1 MQLINSGVLRVQ
13 IYILIFIVLTAYS
26 PNKILAGQVKNQFD
40 SIDEVIFYIEN
51 NFVEDNISI
60 NYDTENQFEI
70 DLINS
75 VISYKTNDY
84 NKTYNLLAEYLDEAP
99 KNFIFN
105 KYLSSSARISNK
117 IGKLLQLINDKK
129 NTKDYQLLIGLI
141 KFDQT
146 KYQEAL
152 NKLKLV
158 INEGNGSI
166 HVTIKLADNYRKLG
180 DYKKATQILNDLENE
195 IDKSNRYYP
204 EILIA
209 KGSLQFLSGNY
220 ENAKDLYAEGL
231 SIAKELGNNVE
242 VIKAELNLGII
253 NDILGSTS
261 EAQSLFGNAYS
272 LAKEINQKELE
283 ATVLSEWGVSLTY
296 LMQQVE
302 ARKKYEES
310 FEIFDELNNYERMA
324 LTAINIGSQFLNIN
338 NYGAAL
344 KRYKLAVK
352 LAGENPRTKMLAFR
366 GLGDVYTNLSNYS
379 NAVEYYGR
387 AKKIAKKLKDQ
398 SAAAEINVGLGTL
411 FYNLD
416 QPGRAL
422 EIILENYDSINV
434 QTNPYLKAELN
445 QKAGIVSL
453 ALSNFETAEKY
464 LSESIRISDTFND
477 IYSSIL
483 SNTFLGYAYISQEK
497 IEKGRSILRKQIDLS
512 KEYELDQ
519 ILGMQYLI
527 LSETLNGKAKYENLL
542 SAEKYSLKAGDKN
555 NLAEIYKE
563 LGDYYLS
570 INNEN
575 SAEEYYLKGILQIEH
590 LYESIAGSSDIQID
604 FFVNN
609 SGMYDTLIK
618 LYIDKKMYRKAFAVS
633 DMSRSKNTL
642 FNINKVKLSANKNDS
657 PVNRYYDLFWMQT
670 NNLTDSTEGYKELKY
685 LEEKLQVSP
694 SLITLENLKNS
705 IDSYTNNTKLKTN
718 EYFLKYL
725 ISGDKI
731 YLFVLS
737 SSDFEAIELE
747 SDINE
752 VNKIISQVSPYYN
765 SSLNPEAIS
774 FNKDL
779 FAFKA
784 DNSHK
789 LFSKLFEPVIKKIPR
804 GSKLIFSLP
813 NEFIKIPF
821 EFFVLGYKEAGSN
834 KISKAKY
841 LIEDY
846 PVAYT
851 PSYAILEKLQI
862 PNRGNET
869 VLIAGNPDFGV
880 TNGNYTGQR
889 KIELSD
895 LYSRN
900 INIAPLKFSK
910 EEIESIENYFSN
922 DVILTGTDATETN
935 IISFLEQSEII
946 HLSTHSFLFDEN
958 PVIVVANDLENN
970 GLIEPT
976 EIAELDLNS
985 NLVVLSSCKSGLG
998 PLKGSEGII
1007 GLQKA
1012 FFDAGARSV
1021 ILSLWD
1027 VSDKHTAELMA
1038 YFYDYLSKGYDKAD
1052 ALREAK
1058 IKFISEVN
1066 PNPYYWAA
1074 FTLAGNSDKIEIR
1087 EENSKIVLYFL
1098 FLLLLS
1104 TATIFFIKNKIRLR

>member
-1 MQLINSGVLRVQ
+1 MLRIQ

-26 PNKILAGQVKNQFD
+26 PNKILTGQVKNQFD

-51 NFVEDNISI
+51 NSVEDNLSI
-60 NYDTENQFEI
+60 NYNTINQFEI
-70 DLINS
+70 DLINA
-75 VISYKTNDY
+75 VISYKTGDY
-84 NKTYNLLAEYLDEAP
+84 NKTYDLLAEYLDDAP

-105 KYLSSSARISNK
+105 KYLSASARITNK
-117 IGKLLQLINDKK
+117 INELLQVINDK
-129 NTKDYQLLIGLI
+129 NFRKDYKLLTGLI

-146 KYQEAL
+146 NYQAAL
-152 NKLKLV
+152 KNLHSV
-158 INEGNGSI
+158 INEGKGSI
-166 HVTIKLADNYRKLG
+166 PVIIKLADNYRKLG
-180 DYKKATQILNDLENE
+180 DYKKAMQILNDLENK
-195 IDKSNRYYP
+195 IDKSNRFYP

-242 VIKAELNLGII
+242 VIKAELNSGII
-253 NDILGSTS
+253 NDILGSSS
-261 EAQSLFGNAYS
+261 EAQNLFGDAYS
-272 LAKEINQKELE
+272 LTKEINQKELE

-310 FEIFDELNNYERMA
+310 FEIFNNLNNYERMA

-344 KRYKLAVK
+344 KKYKLAVK

-379 NAVEYYGR
+379 NAIEYYER

-398 SAAAEINVGLGTL
+398 SAAAEINIGLGTL

-416 QPGRAL
+416 QPEKAL
-422 EIILENYDSINV
+422 EIILENYDSLNV

-453 ALSNFETAEKY
+453 ALSNFETAERY

-483 SNTFLGYAYISQEK
+483 SNTFLGYAYISQGMVENGK
-497 IEKGRSILRKQIDLS
+497 NILGEQLNLSIEYDLNQ
-512 KEYELDQ
+512 L
-519 ILGMQYLI
+519 LGMQYLI
-527 LSETLNGKAKYENLL
+527 LAEALNGKAKYESLL
-542 SAEKYSLKAGDKN
+542 SAENYSLKAGDKS

-570 INNEN
+570 INNAD

-590 LYESIAGSSDIQID
+590 LYNSIAGSSNIQID

-609 SGMYDTLIK
+609 SGMYDSLIK
-618 LYIDKKMYRKAFAVS
+618 LYIDKKMYRKAFAVN
-633 DMSRSKNTL
+633 DLSRSKNTL
-642 FNINKVKLSANKNDS
+642 FNISKVKLSANKNDS
-657 PVNRYYDLFWMQT
+657 LVNQYYDLFWMQA
-670 NNLTDSTEGYKELKY
+670 NNLIDSSEGFKELQY

-694 SLITLENLKNS
+694 SLITLENLKN
-705 IDSYTNNTKLKTN
+705 IINGYTNNTKLKTD

-731 YLFVLS
+731 YLFVLNN
-737 SSDFEAIELE
+737 SDFETIELTA
-747 SDINE
+747 DISE

-765 SSLNPEAIS
+765 SNLNPEAIS

-804 GSKLIFSLP
+804 GSNLILSLP
-813 NEFIKIPF
+813 NEFLKIPF
-821 EFFVLGYKEAGSN
+821 EFFVLGYKEGGGN
-834 KISKAKY
+834 KISRARF

-846 PVAYT
+846 PVSYV

-862 PNRGNET
+862 PSRSNET
-869 VLIAGNPDFGV
+869 VLIVGNPDFGV
-880 TNGNYTGQR
+880 PSDNYTGQR

-900 INIAPLKFSK
+900 INIAPLKFS
-910 EEIESIENYFSN
+910 EEEVETIESYFSN
-922 DVILTGTDATETN
+922 DILLTGSDATETN
-935 IISFLEQSEII
+935 IISRLENSEII

-970 GLIEPT
+970 GLIEPA

-998 PLKGSEGII
+998 TLKGSEGII

-1012 FFDAGARSV
+1012 FFDAGAGSV

>member
-1 MQLINSGVLRVQ
+1 MKFK
-13 IYILIFIVLTAYS
+13 IYILICIVLTVYS
-26 PNKILAGQVKNQFD
+26 SNKYLVGQEKNQFN
-40 SIDEVIFYIEN
+40 SIDEVMFYIEN
-51 NFVEDNISI
+51 NSVEDNLSI
-60 NYDTENQFEI
+60 NYDTEKKFEI
-70 DLINS
+70 DLINA
-75 VISYKTNDY
+75 VINYKTGGY
-84 NKTYNLLAEYLDEAP
+84 NKTYDLLLEYLDEAP
-99 KNFIFN
+99 KNYYFN
-105 KYLSSSARISNK
+105 KYLSASARITNK
-117 IGKLLQLINDKK
+117 VDDLFQLINDQ
-129 NTKDYQLLIGLI
+129 NNSKDYNLLTGLI
-141 KFDQT
+141 NFDQT
-146 KYQEAL
+146 NYQTAL
-152 NKLKLV
+152 NNFKSFV
-158 INEGNGSI
+158 DAGNGSI
-166 HVTIKLADNYRKLG
+166 PVTIKLANSYRKLG
-180 DYKKATQILNDLENE
+180 EYKKAIEVLNDLENK
-195 IDKSNRYYP
+195 IDKSNKYYP

-220 ENAKDLYAEGL
+220 EDAKDLYSEGL
-231 SIAKELGNNVE
+231 TIGKKLDNNVE
-242 VIKAELNLGII
+242 VIKAQLNLGII
-253 NDILGSTS
+253 NDILGSIS
-261 EAQSLFGNAYS
+261 EAQNLFSVAYRLS
-272 LAKEINQKELE
+272 KKINQKELE

-310 FEIFDELNNYERMA
+310 FVIFDELNNYERMA
-324 LTAINIGSQFLNIN
+324 LTAINIGNQFLNIN

-366 GLGDVYTNLSNYS
+366 GLGDVYANLSNYS
-379 NAVEYYGR
+379 NAVEYYEQ

-398 SAAAEINVGLGTL
+398 SVAAEIDVGLGTL
-411 FYNLD
+411 YYNLD
-416 QPGRAL
+416 QPEKAL
-422 EIILENYDSINV
+422 GIILENYDSINV

-464 LSESIRISDTFND
+464 LSESIRISNEFND

-483 SNTFLGYAYISQEK
+483 SNTFLGYSCIFQEK

-519 ILGMQYLI
+519 LLGMQYLI
-527 LSETLNGKAKYENLL
+527 LSEILNGKAKYRNLL
-542 SAEKYSLKAGDKN
+542 SAEKHSLKAADKN

-590 LYESIAGSSDIQID
+590 FYNSIAGISDIQID

-609 SGMYDTLIK
+609 STLYDSLIK
-618 LYIDKKMYRKAFAVS
+618 FYIDKKMYRKAFAVS

-642 FNINKVKLSANKNDS
+642 FNISKVKLSANKNDS
-657 PVNRYYDLFWMQT
+657 LVNQYYDMFWMQT
-670 NNLTDSTEGYKELKY
+670 SNLIDSSEGYTELKY
-685 LEEKLQVSP
+685 LEKKLQVSP
-694 SLITLENLKNS
+694 SIITLENLKNS
-705 IDSYTNNTKLKTN
+705 INSYTNNTTLKTN

-731 YLFVLS
+731 YLFVLN

-747 SDINE
+747 ADINK

-765 SSLNPEAIS
+765 SNLNPEAIS

-779 FAFKA
+779 FAFKS
-784 DNSHK
+784 DNSHS
-789 LFSKLFEPVIKKIPR
+789 LLSKLFEPVINKIPR

-813 NEFIKIPF
+813 NEFLKIPF

-834 KISKAKY
+834 KISKAKF

-846 PVAYT
+846 PIAYT

-862 PNRGNET
+862 PNRRNET

-880 TNGNYTGQR
+880 TNENYTGQR
-889 KIELSD
+889 GIELSN

-900 INIAPLKFSK
+900 INIVPLKFS
-910 EEIESIENYFSN
+910 EEEVETIESYFGN
-922 DVILTGTDATETN
+922 DILLTGSDATETN
-935 IISFLEQSEII
+935 IISRLEKSEII

-970 GLIEPT
+970 GLIEPA
-976 EIAELDLNS
+976 EIVGLDLNS

-1038 YFYDYLSKGYDKAD
+1038 YFYDYLSKGYNKAD

-1058 IKFISEVN
+1058 IKFISEVD

-1087 EENSKIVLYFL
+1087 GENSNIVLYI
-1098 FLLLLS
+1098 FLLLLLLAAS
-1104 TATIFFIKNKIRLR
+1104 IYFIKYKIRLR

>member
-1 MQLINSGVLRVQ
+1 MLRIQLH
-13 IYILIFIVLTAYS
+13 ILISIILAAYS
-26 PNKILAGQVKNQFD
+26 PINFLAGQEKNQFD

-51 NFVEDNISI
+51 NSVEDNLSI
-60 NYDTENQFEI
+60 NYNTENKFEI
-70 DLINS
+70 DLINA
-75 VISYKTNDY
+75 VISYKTGDY
-84 NKTYNLLAEYLDEAP
+84 NKTYDLLAEYLDDAP

-105 KYLSSSARISNK
+105 KYLSASARITNK
-117 IGKLLQLINDKK
+117 VDELLQLINDRK
-129 NTKDYQLLIGLI
+129 NTKDYKLLTGLI

-146 KYQEAL
+146 NYQAAL
-152 NKLKLV
+152 KNLHSV
-158 INEGNGSI
+158 INESNGSI
-166 HVTIKLADNYRKLG
+166 PVIIKLANSYRKLG
-180 DYKKATQILNDLENE
+180 DYKKATQVLNDLENK

-242 VIKAELNLGII
+242 VIKAELNSGII
-253 NDILGSTS
+253 NDILGSSS
-261 EAQSLFGNAYS
+261 EAQNLFGDAYS

-310 FEIFDELNNYERMA
+310 FEIFNTLNNYERMA

-379 NAVEYYGR
+379 NALEYYER

-416 QPGRAL
+416 QPERAL
-422 EIILENYDSINV
+422 ENILENYDSINV

-464 LSESIRISDTFND
+464 LSESIKISDTFND

-483 SNTFLGYAYISQEK
+483 SNTFLGYAYISQGK
-497 IEKGRSILRKQIDLS
+497 IEVGKSILRKQINLSIEYDLNQ
-512 KEYELDQ
+512 L
-519 ILGMQYLI
+519 LGMQYLI
-527 LSETLNGKAKYENLL
+527 LSETLKNKAKYRNLL
-542 SAEKYSLKAGDKN
+542 LAENHSLKAGDKS

-563 LGDYYLS
+563 LGDYFLS

-575 SAEEYYLKGILQIEH
+575 TAEEYYLKGILQIEH
-590 LYESIAGSSDIQID
+590 LYNSIAGSSNIQID

-609 SGMYDTLIK
+609 SGMYDSLIK
-618 LYIDKKMYRKAFAVS
+618 LYIDKKMYRKAFAVN
-633 DMSRSKNTL
+633 DLSRSKNTL
-642 FNINKVKLSANKNDS
+642 FNINKVKLSASKNDS
-657 PVNRYYDLFWMQT
+657 LVIRYYDLFWRQT
-670 NNLTDSTEGYKELKY
+670 NNLIDSSEGFKELQY
-685 LEEKLQVSP
+685 LEEKLQVSS
-694 SLITLENLKNS
+694 SLITLENLKN
-705 IDSYTNNTKLKTN
+705 IINGYTNNTKLKTD

-731 YLFVLS
+731 YLFVLNN
-737 SSDFEAIELE
+737 SDFKTIELAA
-747 SDINE
+747 DINE

-765 SSLNPEAIS
+765 SNLNPEAIS

-784 DNSHK
+784 DKSHI
-789 LFSKLFEPVIKKIPR
+789 LFSKLFEPAIKKIPR

-813 NEFIKIPF
+813 NELLKIPF
-821 EFFVLGYKEAGSN
+821 DFFVLGYIEGGGN
-834 KISKAKY
+834 KISRARF

-846 PVAYT
+846 PVSYV

-862 PNRGNET
+862 PSRSNET

-880 TNGNYTGQR
+880 PSDNYTGQR

-900 INIAPLKFSK
+900 INIAPLKYS
-910 EEIESIENYFSN
+910 EEEVEAIESYFSN
-922 DVILTGTDATETN
+922 DILLIGSDATETN
-935 IISFLEQSEII
+935 IISRLENSEII

-958 PVIVVANDLENN
+958 PVIVVGKDIENN

-1087 EENSKIVLYFL
+1087 GENSKIVLYFL

-1104 TATIFFIKNKIRLR
+1104 TAAIIFIKNKIRLR

>member
-1 MQLINSGVLRVQ
+1 MLRIQ

-26 PNKILAGQVKNQFD
+26 PNKILTGQVKNQFD

-51 NFVEDNISI
+51 NSVEDNLSI
-60 NYDTENQFEI
+60 NYNTINQFEI
-70 DLINS
+70 DLINA
-75 VISYKTNDY
+75 VISYKTGDY
-84 NKTYNLLAEYLDEAP
+84 NKTYSLLVEYLYDAP

-105 KYLSSSARISNK
+105 KYLSASARIIKKVDVLLELVNDKNNK
-117 IGKLLQLINDKK
+117 KDYKLL
-129 NTKDYQLLIGLI
+129 TGLI

-146 KYQEAL
+146 SYQAAL
-152 NKLKLV
+152 ENLQSVV
-158 INEGNGSI
+158 IAGNGFI
-166 HVTIKLADNYRKLG
+166 PLTIKLADNYRKLG
-180 DYKKATQILNDLENE
+180 DYKKATLILNDLENE

-231 SIAKELGNNVE
+231 SIAKELGNNIE

-253 NDILGSTS
+253 KDILGSTS

-296 LMQQVE
+296 LTQPVE
-302 ARKKYEES
+302 ARNKYEES
-310 FEIFDELNNYERMA
+310 FEIFNTLNNYERMA

-344 KRYKLAVK
+344 KRYKLAVN

-379 NAVEYYGR
+379 NAIEYYER
-387 AKKIAKKLKDQ
+387 AKKIANKLKDQ
-398 SAAAEINVGLGTL
+398 SAAAEINIGLGTL

-416 QPGRAL
+416 QPEKAF

-453 ALSNFETAEKY
+453 ALSNFETAERY

-483 SNTFLGYAYISQEK
+483 SNTFLGYAYISQGMVENGK
-497 IEKGRSILRKQIDLS
+497 NILEEQLNLSIEYDLNQ
-512 KEYELDQ
+512 L
-519 ILGMQYLI
+519 LGMQYLI
-527 LSETLNGKAKYENLL
+527 LAEALNGKVKYRNLSLAENH
-542 SAEKYSLKAGDKN
+542 SLKAGDKS
-555 NLAEIYKE
+555 NLAEIYNE
-563 LGDYYLS
+563 LGDYFLS

-575 SAEEYYLKGILQIEH
+575 TAEEYYLKGILQIEH
-590 LYESIAGSSDIQID
+590 LYNSIAGSSNIQID

-609 SGMYDTLIK
+609 SGMYDSLIK
-618 LYIDKKMYRKAFAVS
+618 LYIDKKMYRKAFAVN
-633 DMSRSKNTL
+633 DLSRSKNTL
-642 FNINKVKLSANKNDS
+642 FNINKVKLSASKNDS
-657 PVNRYYDLFWMQT
+657 LVIRYYDLFWRQT
-670 NNLTDSTEGYKELKY
+670 NNLIDSSESFKELQY

-694 SLITLENLKNS
+694 SLITFENLKN
-705 IDSYTNNTKLKTN
+705 IINGYTNNTKLKTD

-731 YLFVLS
+731 YLFVLNN
-737 SSDFEAIELE
+737 SDFETIELTA
-747 SDINE
+747 DISE

-765 SSLNPEAIS
+765 SNLNPEAIS

-804 GSKLIFSLP
+804 GSNLILSLP
-813 NEFIKIPF
+813 NEFLKIPF
-821 EFFVLGYKEAGSN
+821 EFFVLGYKEGGGN
-834 KISKAKY
+834 KISRARF

-846 PVAYT
+846 PVSYV

-862 PNRGNET
+862 PSRSNET
-869 VLIAGNPDFGV
+869 VLIVGNPDFGV
-880 TNGNYTGQR
+880 PSDNYTGQR

-900 INIAPLKFSK
+900 INIAPLKFS
-910 EEIESIENYFSN
+910 EEEVETIESYFSN
-922 DVILTGTDATETN
+922 DILLTGSDATETN
-935 IISFLEQSEII
+935 IISRLENSEII

-970 GLIEPT
+970 GLIEPA

-998 PLKGSEGII
+998 TLKGSEGII

-1012 FFDAGARSV
+1012 FFDAGAGSV